1 MTTCWTTICSSNLK
15 HFFGLDAAAIVTVRS
30 AHSSG
35 SNGFFNADNV
45 AGCKSM
51 PIIIR
56 YANEI
61 SAMKAATDT
70 VQGTTLAWA
79 VLSQNQT
86 TGRSEVVKVTG
97 HEEADAFV
105 QNNPDVYYKSGPFV
119 V

>member
-1 MTTCWTTICSSNLK
+1 M
-15 HFFGLDAAAIVTVRS
+15 RS

-35 SNGFFNADNV
+35 SNGFFNANKV
-45 AGCKSM
+45 AVCKSM
-51 PIIIR
+51 PLIMR
-56 YANEI
+56 YASEI
-61 SAMKAATDT
+61 SAMKAATET

-86 TGRSEVVKVTG
+86 TGRAEVVKVTG

-105 QNNPDVYYKSGPFV
+105 QNNPEVYYKSGPFV